1 MHDGFGPSEEP
12 EPRRSPIFVSKLSKY
27 FHFFLF
33 RDKMTDDFSK
43 EFRPSN
49 KDAAEFLREVADA
62 IEDEDQLNLE
72 GEDWKVSQPLS
83 DKVPM
88 RLFSDEEGLEI
99 GFKLLKE
106 D

>member
-1 MHDGFGPSEEP
+1 
-12 EPRRSPIFVSKLSKY
+12 
-27 FHFFLF
+27 
-33 RDKMTDDFSK
+33 MTDEFSK
-43 EFRPSN
+43 EFRLSN
-49 KDAAEFLREVADA
+49 EAAADFLREVADA

-72 GEDWKVSQPLS
+72 GDDWKVSQPLS

-88 RLFSDEEGLEI
+88 RLVSDDNGLEI